1 MQLTNAEYLVLQTLT
16 ADAGAPIPRD
26 DIDIA
31 LGKTSRS
38 YDDRSIDAVIARLR
52 RKVKTISGE
61 SLPIRAVRAVG
72 YVFAAPVVHS
82 VNADA

>member
-1 MQLTNAEYLVLQTLT
+1 MLQTLT

-31 LGKTSRS
+31 LGKTSRD

-72 YVFAAPVVHS
+72 YVFAAPVVHC